1 MNTITFVHA
10 GGSVDRVLGI
20 PRQQLRVKLQITGA
34 AMGLIGG
41 FGAGI
46 CGGLLTATSWLST
59 NPAAQHW
66 LSGAGSTLLLLT
78 IPLIIL
84 GAFCLDWLEK
94 NQPQRQKSIALNDN
108 DKQ

>member
-10 GGSVDRVLGI
+10 GGSVDRMLGI

-34 AMGLIGG
+34 AVGLIGG

-46 CGGLLTATSWLST
+46 SGGLLTAVSWTSA
-59 NPAAQHW
+59 NQAARHW
-66 LSGAGSTLLLLT
+66 LSSAGSTLLLLT
-78 IPLIIL
+78 IPLIIM

-94 NQPQRQKSIALNDN
+94 NQPQRQTKPTLNNN
-108 DKQ
+108 DEQ